1 MNEALDIQVIET
13 TEEAKGIVV
22 KDTDTYLFAAEKL
35 KAAKALAS
43 EIKEFFKPL
52 KEKAKAAHHA
62 LCESEREKL
71 APLDA
76 TISDVAGKMRAYEAE
91 QARIAKEEERRL
103 SELAKKQEDEA
114 RLLEAIEAE
123 EAGDADSAKRIMEEK
138 PPAPIV
144 RVQPEVPKVQGL
156 SYRTTYHAEV
166 IDLRALVKAVAAGD
180 VPLLAVMAS
189 DVFLNQQARSLKAS
203 LSYPGVRVVED
214 RTIAT
219 RKA

>member
-62 LCESEREKL
+62 LCESEKEKL
-71 APLDA
+71 APLDV
-76 TISDVAGKMRAYEAE
+76 TISDIGGKMRAYEAE
-91 QARIAKEEERRL
+91 QARAAKEEERRL
-103 SELAKKQEDEA
+103 SELAKKQEEEA

-123 EAGDADSAKRIMEEK
+123 ESGDADTAKRIMEEK
-138 PPAPIV
+138 LPAPVV
-144 RVQPEVPKVQGL
+144 RVQAEVPKVQGL
-156 SYRTTYHAEV
+156 SYRTSYHAEV
-166 IDLRALVKAVAAGD
+166 TDLRALVKAVAAGE
-180 VPLLAVMAS
+180 VPILAVMAS
-189 DVFLNQQARSLKAS
+189 QQFLDSQARSLKESFA
-203 LSYPGVRVVED
+203 YPGVSCKSERSITA
-214 RTIAT
+214 R
-219 RKA
+219 R

>member
-1 MNEALDIQVIET
+1 VNEALDIQVIET
-13 TEEAKGIVV
+13 TEEAKGIEV
-22 KDTDTYLFAAEKL
+22 KDPDTYIFAAEKL
-35 KAAKALAS
+35 KAAKALIS

-62 LCESEREKL
+62 LCESEKEKL

-76 TISDVAGKMRAYEAE
+76 AVSDIGGKMRAYEAE

-103 SELAKKQEDEA
+103 GELAKKQEEEA

-144 RVQPEVPKVQGL
+144 RVQAEVPKVQGL
-156 SYRTTYHAEV
+156 SYRTTYRAEV
-166 IDLRALVKAVAAGD
+166 TDLRALVKAVAAGD
-180 VPLLAVMAS
+180 VPLLAIMPAE
-189 DVFLNQQARSLKAS
+189 VFLNQQARSLKETMA
-203 LSYPGVRVVED
+203 YPGVRVIED